1 MILTALAILGIAAG
15 LVPLIQR
22 DLRRAVRRQRLRVWL
37 RVWLRSN
44 PKALD
49 LQRRINAMQHQIA
62 AAMLPAMRDA
72 VRAAADMEKAMAQVA
87 ATIRGDR

>member
-1 MILTALAILGIAAG
+1 MTLTALAILGIAAG

-22 DLRRAVRRQRLRVWL
+22 DLRRAVRRQRL